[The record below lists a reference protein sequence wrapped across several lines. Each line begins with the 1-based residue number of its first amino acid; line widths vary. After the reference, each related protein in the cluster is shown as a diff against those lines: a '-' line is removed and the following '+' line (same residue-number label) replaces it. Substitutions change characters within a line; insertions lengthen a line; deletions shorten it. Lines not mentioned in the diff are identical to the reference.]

1 MNKTLLSLALG
12 AAFPWLAVPA
22 FAQGAAAA
30 EAAADNVDNTPER
43 TKSLGVVTVTG
54 GQPTSLPT
62 QIPTTIEGVTREEI
76 ETRINAT
83 DSEDALKYLPSLL
96 VRKRYIG
103 DYNHAILSTRASGTG
118 NSARSAVYADGI
130 LLSNYLGNGIANGT
144 NFAPRWGLVTPEE
157 IERVDVMYG
166 PFSAAYPGNSA
177 GAVVDYVT
185 RMPTQ
190 LEAHVKVGYSSQPNN
205 LYSTRQTFNSWQTSA
220 SLGSRS
226 GDWSWWID
234 INRTDSEGQPLTF
247 TTATLASGTPGR
259 AGTPVYG
266 ALGGLNTTNTPWYIL
281 GTGTQYHT
289 LQDHAKLK
297 LAYDFS
303 PTVRATYTLGWW
315 QNTANGQS
323 ASYLTNAQGQPVY
336 SGPVNI
342 NGRSFN
348 LAPTAFPLT
357 ADSATHYMH
366 GLSVKSNTQGVF
378 DWELAAS
385 LYDYS
390 KDTQRAPT
398 TALPLAAYGGAGT
411 LQDQGGTGWNT
422 LAAKGSW
429 RPQGA
434 GGAHIVDFGVG
445 RDAYKLGIVK
455 TNVLGNWQD
464 GAAFTP
470 VSNVGGR
477 TETYSAWAQD
487 AWSFAPKWK
496 AVLGLR
502 YEHWEAKDGFTATAA
517 TAQSYASRSESDVS
531 PKAALA
537 YQLTKDTV
545 LKASVGR
552 AVRYPTVGELY
563 GATSG
568 GALSFIND
576 PTLKPEKS
584 WTGEL
589 SAEKDLGNG
598 LLRATLFHETT
609 KNALYSQLIPNS
621 TVSRVQNIDKVRT
634 TGVEIAYTGQNV
646 LIKGL
651 DLGASLTYADSKTV
665 ADAAFPAAVGK
676 WQPRVP
682 RWRSTVYATYKP
694 DARWSFTAAAR
705 YSGRQYSNLDN
716 SDVNAFAYFGAS
728 KYFTVDFRVRYQI
741 DKQWSAAF
749 GIDNANNYQYWNF
762 HPYPQRTYTAELRF
776 DL

>member
-1 MNKTLLSLALG
+1 MRRTPLALALAMAFG
-12 AAFPWLAVPA
+12 APA
-22 FAQGAAAA
+22 SVTWAQ
-30 EAAADNVDNTPER
+30 DKTPDDSGMTR
-43 TKSLGVVTVTG
+43 SLGVVTVTG
-54 GQPTSLPT
+54 SRPTSLPT

-144 NFAPRWGLVTPEE
+144 NYAPRWGLVTPEE

-185 RMPTQ
+185 RMPTK
-190 LEAHVKVGYSSQPNN
+190 LEAHVKAGYSSQPND
-205 LYSTRQTFNSWQTSA
+205 LYGASKIYNAWQTSA
-220 SLGSRS
+220 SLGSQS

-234 INRTDSEGQPLTF
+234 VNRTNSHGQPLTF
-247 TTATLASGTPGR
+247 TTATLASGIAGAR
-259 AGTPVYG
+259 GTPVAG
-266 ALGGLNTTNTPWYIL
+266 AVPGLNTTHTPWYLL
-281 GTGTQYHT
+281 GSGTAYHT
-289 LQDHAKLK
+289 VQDHAKLK

-303 PTVRATYTLGWW
+303 STVRATYTLGWW
-315 QNTANGQS
+315 QNTSEGRPD
-323 ASYLTNAQGQPVY
+323 SYLRNASGQPVF

-342 NGRSFN
+342 GGRSFT

-357 ADSATHYMH
+357 NDTQTHTMH
-366 GLSVKSNTQGVF
+366 GLSVKSHTQGVF
-378 DWELAAS
+378 DWEVAAS

-390 KDTQRAPT
+390 KDQQRAPT
-398 TALPLAAYGGAGT
+398 VALPLASVGGAGT

-422 LAAKGSW
+422 LAARGTW
-429 RPQGA
+429 RPQGL
-434 GGAHIVDFGVG
+434 GGAHIVDFGIG
-445 RDAYKLGIVK
+445 RDAYKLAIAK
-455 TNVLGNWQD
+455 KNVIGSWLD
-464 GAAFTP
+464 GPANPWSP

-477 TETYSAWAQD
+477 SETVSAWAQD
-487 AWSFAPKWK
+487 SWAFAPKWK

-502 YEHWEAKDGFTATAA
+502 YEAWKATDGFTSTATSLQRYAA
-517 TAQSYASRSESDVS
+517 RSESDAS

-537 YQLTKDTV
+537 YQLADDTV
-545 LKASVGR
+545 LKASLGR

-576 PTLKPEKS
+576 PNLKPEKS

-589 SAEKDLGNG
+589 SLEKDLGSG
-598 LLRATLFHETT
+598 LARATLFHETT
-609 KNALYSQLIPNS
+609 KDALFNQLIPNS

-634 TGVEIAYTGQNV
+634 TGIELAYTGQDV
-646 LIKGL
+646 LMKGL
-651 DLGASLTYADSKTV
+651 DLGGSLTYANSKTV
-665 ADAAFPAAVGK
+665 ANAAFPASVGK

-682 RWRSTVYATYKP
+682 QWRSTLFATYRP
-694 DARWSFTAAAR
+694 DAHWALTVAAR
-705 YSGRQYSNLDN
+705 YSGKQYSNLDN
-716 SDVNAFAYFGAS
+716 SDVNANAYFGAS
-728 KYFTVDFRVRYQI
+728 KYFTVDLRARYQI
-741 DKQWSAAF
+741 SKQWSAAV
-749 GIDNANNYQYWNF
+749 GIDNANNDKYWNF
-762 HPYPQRTYTAELRF
+762 HPYPQRTYTAELRW

>member
-1 MNKTLLSLALG
+1 MT
-12 AAFPWLAVPA
+12 A
-22 FAQGAAAA
+22 FAQ
-30 EAAADNVDNTPER
+30 DTPELA
-43 TKSLGVVTVTG
+43 KSLGVVTVTG
-54 GQPTSLPT
+54 GRPTSLPT
-62 QIPTTIEGVTREEI
+62 QIPTTIEGITGEQI
-76 ETRINAT
+76 ETTVNAT
-83 DSEDALKYLPSLL
+83 DSEDALKYFPSLL

-190 LEAHVKVGYSSQPNN
+190 LEAHVKAGYASQPND
-205 LYSTRQTFNSWQTSA
+205 LYNTRQSFDSWQTSA
-220 SLGSRS
+220 SIGSRS

-234 INRTDSEGQPLTF
+234 VNHTTSNSQPLTF
-247 TTATLASGTPGR
+247 TTATIASGTPGA
-259 AGTPVYG
+259 AGTPVTG
-266 ALGGLNTTNTPWYIL
+266 FVPGLNTTNTPWYIL

-289 LQDHAKLK
+289 EQDHAKLK

-303 PTVRATYTLGWW
+303 PTVRATYTLGYW
-315 QNTANGQS
+315 QNSAEARP
-323 ASYLTNAQGQPVY
+323 ASYLTNAAGLPVY
-336 SGPVNI
+336 AGAVNI
-342 NGRSFN
+342 GGRSFT
-348 LAPTAFPLT
+348 LAPTAFPL
-357 ADSATHYMH
+357 ADDAQTHYMH

-378 DWELAAS
+378 DWEVTAS
-385 LYDYS
+385 LYDYA
-390 KDTQRAPT
+390 KDTERAPT
-398 TALPLAAYGGAGT
+398 VALPLAAIGGAGT

-422 LAAKGSW
+422 LAAKGTW

-445 RDAYKLGIVK
+445 RDAYELDILK

-464 GAAFTP
+464 GPGSSP
-470 VSNVGGR
+470 VSDVGGR
-477 TETYSAWAQD
+477 TQTYNAWAQD
-487 AWSFAPKWK
+487 VWSFAPKWK

-502 YEHWEAKDGFTATAA
+502 YEHWEARDGFTSAGINS
-517 TAQSYASRSESDVS
+517 QSYAARSESDLS

-537 YQLTKDTV
+537 YQWTKDTV

-563 GATSG
+563 GATTG

-576 PTLKPEKS
+576 PNLKPEKS

-589 SAEKDLGNG
+589 SLEKDLGNG
-598 LLRATLFHETT
+598 LARATLFHETT
-609 KNALYSQLIPNS
+609 RDALFSQLIPGT
-621 TVSRVQNIDKVRT
+621 TVSAVQNIDKVRT
-634 TGVEIAYTGQNV
+634 TGLELAYTGQDV
-646 LIKGL
+646 FMKGV
-651 DLGASLTYADSKTV
+651 DLGGSLTFADSKTV

-682 RWRSTVYATYKP
+682 RWRSTVFATWKP
-694 DARWSFTAAAR
+694 DARWAFTVAAR
-705 YSGRQYSNLDN
+705 YSGRQYSTLDN

-728 KYFTVDFRVRYQI
+728 RYFTVDLRVRYQI

-749 GIDNANNYQYWNF
+749 GIDNANNDQYWNF
-762 HPYPQRTYTAELRF
+762 HPYPQRTFSAELRF

>member
-1 MNKTLLSLALG
+1 MSKTLLSLALS
-12 AAFPWLAVPA
+12 AAFPWWALPA
-22 FAQGAAAA
+22 SAQDRPPSR
-30 EAAADNVDNTPER
+30 AADEPPER
-43 TKSLGVVTVTG
+43 TRSLGVVTVTG
-54 GQPTSLPT
+54 GQPSSLPT

-130 LLSNYLGNGIANGT
+130 LLSNYLGNGIANGS
-144 NFAPRWGLVTPEE
+144 NYAPRWGLVTPEE

-185 RMPTQ
+185 RMPSQ
-190 LEAHVKVGYSSQPNN
+190 FEAHVKMGYQSQPND
-205 LYSTRQTFNSWQTSA
+205 LYNTRQTFDSWQTSA

-226 GDWSWWID
+226 GDWSWFID
-234 INRTDSEGQPLTF
+234 LSRGDSQGQPLTF
-247 TTATLASGTPGR
+247 TTATVASGTPGR
-259 AGTPVYG
+259 AGTPVVG
-266 ALGGLNTTNTPWYIL
+266 FVPGLNTTNTPWYIL

-303 PTVRATYTLGWW
+303 PTVTATYTLGWW
-315 QNTANGQS
+315 QNSSEGRPE
-323 ASYLTNAQGQPVY
+323 SYLSNAQGQPVY

-342 NGRSFN
+342 LGRSFT

-357 ADSATHYMH
+357 NDEQTHSMH
-366 GLSVKSNTQGVF
+366 GLSVRSNTQGEW

-390 KDTQRAPT
+390 KDQQRAPT
-398 TALPLAAYGGAGT
+398 VALPLAAFGGAGT
-411 LQDQGGTGWNT
+411 LQDQGGATGWNT
-422 LAAKGSW
+422 LTAKGTW
-429 RPQGA
+429 RPQGV
-434 GGAHIVDFGVG
+434 GGAHIVDFGVE
-445 RDAYKLGIVK
+445 RDAYKLGILK
-455 TNVLGNWQD
+455 TNAIGNWIS
-464 GAAFTP
+464 GPSGTL
-470 VSNVGGR
+470 VSNVGGN
-477 TETYSAWAQD
+477 TETIAGWAQD
-487 AWSFAPKWK
+487 SWSFAPKWK

-502 YEHWEAKDGFTATAA
+502 WEDWQASNGFTATATSA
-517 TAQSYASRSESDVS
+517 LPYASRSESDAS

-537 YQLTKDTV
+537 YQWADDKV
-545 LKASVGR
+545 LKASLGR

-563 GATSG
+563 GATTG

-576 PTLKPEKS
+576 PFLKPEKS

-598 LLRATLFHETT
+598 IARATLFHETT
-609 KNALYSQLIPNS
+609 EDALYNQLIPNTS
-621 TVSRVQNIDKVRT
+621 ITRVTNIQRVRT
-634 TGVEIAYTGQNV
+634 NGFELAYTGQDV
-646 LIKGL
+646 GMRGL
-651 DLGASLTYADSKTV
+651 DLGASLTYADSKIVSNPT
-665 ADAAFPAAVGK
+665 FPASVGK
-676 WQPRVP
+676 WQHRVP
-682 RWRSTVYATYKP
+682 QWRSTVYATWKP
-694 DARWSFTAAAR
+694 DARWAFTAAAR
-705 YSGRQYSNLDN
+705 YNGKQYSTLDN
-716 SDVNAFAYFGAS
+716 SDVNGFAYFGAS
-728 KYFTVDFRVRYQI
+728 KYFTVDLRARFQI

-762 HPYPQRTYTAELRF
+762 HPYPQRTYTAELRW